1 MKKSNEIDQYIAGF
15 PGDIQILLEKVRATI
30 LKAAPGGEEVI
41 SYKMP
46 AYKLNGILVWYAGYK
61 NHIGF
66 YPTPGPIKLFKDDIK
81 GYKTSKGAIQ
91 FPIDK
96 PLPIGLI
103 TKIVKFRAKE
113 VLMKLKAKTKKI

>member
-30 LKAAPGGEEVI
+30 LKAAPGAEEVI

-46 AYKLNGILVWYAGYK
+46 AYKLSGILVWYAGYK

>member
-81 GYKTSKGAIQ
+81 GYNTSKGAIQ
-91 FPIDK
+91 FPIDE
-96 PLPIGLI
+96 PMPIALI

-113 VLMKLKAKTKKI
+113 VLMKLKAKRKKI